1 MKDSV
6 YSQDSWKQEAG
17 RLLQLMGS
25 QAAKDFS
32 GLLNLQADISR
43 SSFEEKET
51 LSYTCVM
58 GRENEMDF
66 LDFDYAV
73 FAAYK
78 GKFW

>member
-1 MKDSV
+1 
-6 YSQDSWKQEAG
+6 
-17 RLLQLMGS
+17 MGS
-25 QAAKDFS
+25 QAANDFS

-58 GRENEMDF
+58 GRETDLDFF
-66 LDFDYAV
+66 LDYEYAV
-73 FAAYK
+73 FEAYK